1 MKFFLFERL
10 ADQHTRLSRDFLEQA
25 HLLRVEHQAAAEHH
39 SALAKMYAD
48 RIDRIEAEMRMSLHG
63 ESSHAQRAEE
73 VGNESLRL
81 KSDSVV
87 NYPSRAAHG

>member
-1 MKFFLFERL
+1 MRFFLFERP
-10 ADQHTRLSRDFLEQA
+10 ADQHTRRSRDYLEQA

-48 RIDRIEAEMRMSLHG
+48 RIDRIEAEMRSPFQG
-63 ESSHAQRAEE
+63 EPSHAQRVEE

-87 NYPSRAAHG
+87 NYPSRAVHG